1 MFDSGVL
8 METADAD
15 VAAVLV
21 ARHARIAR
29 EQFGEI
35 DAVTTLF
42 VTRCEEDARL
52 GRNEAHHGEFA
63 HVEVA
68 GILGLTETAARRM
81 IGLGCDLRW
90 RLHQVRAQFQAGRI
104 DLAKAHALSEAL
116 ANVSDDKLEEIER
129 CLLDGADRSS
139 TTRLKE
145 RARRLIARLDPDG
158 ARERRRRATEDRDVR
173 VIAGEDAMSQLDGLL
188 PAEDGRILATRLRA
202 MTFDACGRDP
212 RTQAQRRADA
222 LVTLASGHTHLE
234 CRCGRTDCTAR
245 VDTTAKRGS
254 GVQIQVLVGVDA
266 ATLLGF
272 DDAPGYLSGYGA
284 IDADLAR
291 ELAADATWKQVL
303 TLSAADRAMLSG
315 SGDTGPVLGIGP
327 ALPSPAHSPQA
338 VASRTRERLR
348 ATRYRPNTQLAEI
361 VRTRDGVCRFPN
373 CGVPATA
380 CDLDHTVP
388 FDHDNPDR
396 GGLTIESNLACLCRT
411 HHRLK
416 TLGYWTV
423 RQVGAGRLEW
433 VDPTGRATETRPE
446 GPFSDPMSPS
456 SLRAGGDPRLAARL
470 TDRDTLRR
478 LNYTRA
484 ELDLDFLLESHIPL
498 QQRRRRG
505 SEQRRAGH
513 HNSTDTTGAAAP
525 F

>member
-1 MFDSGVL
+1 MFEMGVL
-8 METADAD
+8 SEADAD

-21 ARHARIAR
+21 ERHVRIAR
-29 EQFGEI
+29 EQFCEI
-35 DAVTTLF
+35 DAFTTLF

-68 GILGLTETAARRM
+68 GILGLTETSARRM

-129 CLLDGADRSS
+129 CLLDGAAHAS

-158 ARERRRRATEDRDVR
+158 ARERRRRAAEDRDVR
-173 VIAGEDAMSQLDGLL
+173 VIAGDHAMSHLDGLL
-188 PAEDGRILATRLRA
+188 PAEGGRIVATRLRA
-202 MTFDACGRDP
+202 MTFDVCGLDP
-212 RTQAQRRADA
+212 RTHAQRRADA
-222 LVTLASGHTHLE
+222 LVALAAGHTHLE
-234 CRCGRTDCTAR
+234 CRCGRADCAARADITANHR
-245 VDTTAKRGS
+245 A
-254 GVQIQVLVGVDA
+254 GVQVQVLVGVDA
-266 ATLLGF
+266 STLLGF
-272 DDAPGYLSGYGA
+272 DDAPGYLAGHGA

-303 TLSAADRAMLSG
+303 TLSTSDRDRLA
-315 SGDTGPVLGIGP
+315 GDCHTGPVLGIGP
-327 ALPSPAHSPQA
+327 ALPSPDHCPQS
-338 VASRTRERLR
+338 VAARTRERLR
-348 ATRYRPNTQLAEI
+348 ATTYRPTSQLADI
-361 VRTRDGVCRFPN
+361 IRTRDGVCRFPN
-373 CGVPATA
+373 CSAPAGD
-380 CDLDHTVP
+380 CDVDHTIP

-396 GGLTIESNLACLCRT
+396 GGLTVESNLACLCRT

-423 RQVGAGRLEW
+423 RQVGRGRLEW
-433 VDPTGRATETRPE
+433 TDPTGRVTVTYPQ
-446 GPFSDPMSPS
+446 GPFSGSATPP
-456 SLRAGGDPRLAARL
+456 SLRDGLDHRLAHRL
-470 TDRDTLRR
+470 TDTRTIVRLR
-478 LNYTRA
+478 YSKA
-484 ELDLDFLLESHIPL
+484 ELDLDYLLESWVPTRL
-498 QQRRRRG
+498 RG
-505 SEQRRAGH
+505 RRA
-513 HNSTDTTGAAAP
+513 SLPPEPAAAVDDEDTPP